1 MVDPLDPDLAL
12 AFHWVVKIVSVIVCA
27 IVFGVIGLVAGGVG
41 VGLLAK
47 AIFTGTSR
55 PELLILLLD
64 VAVWLFVIL
73 GAVLGGYVGHWLIP
87 NKDK

>member
-1 MVDPLDPDLAL
+1 MAS
-12 AFHWVVKIVSVIVCA
+12 HWVVKIVSVIVCA

-47 AIFTGTSR
+47 AIFTGYRS
-55 PELLILLLD
+55 ELLILLLD

-73 GAVLGGYVGHWLIP
+73 GAVLGGYVGYRITRS
-87 NKDK
+87 KDK

>member
-1 MVDPLDPDLAL
+1 MAS
-12 AFHWVVKIVSVIVCA
+12 HWVVKIVSVIVCA

-47 AIFTGTSR
+47 AIFTGYRS
-55 PELLILLLD
+55 ELLILLLD
-64 VAVWLFVIL
+64 VAVWLLVIL
-73 GAVLGGYVGHWLIP
+73 NAVLGGYVGHWLIP